1 MNSDWRLTIA
11 ESIKRPLFQQAEIVA
26 GHRGLSRPVR
36 WVHVLES
43 AETGQF
49 LNGGELILS
58 TGIGFGETR
67 EKRLLYL
74 TELISRK
81 AAGLC
86 IELGHYFPSI
96 PVDMLDMAN
105 TYEFPVIVF
114 HEPVRFVDI
123 TQDLHEHL
131 INRQMQALRNL
142 EAYSRSLQQLS
153 LQAQGTHKLLQHFQA
168 TVQTQVFLYSP
179 GSAPQFVPSPPNTVQ
194 TELTELMR
202 THFPQEAAANASAHF
217 FDLTDTK
224 QMIYQPVI
232 AMGHL
237 LAYVGMVVYERSA
250 DEYLLLT
257 LDNTVSAMA
266 QILMRKMFVEEQA
279 RATEQRLF
287 DDLIANRPM
296 PEEQLRS
303 LLGLSG
309 PAKTPLYHT
318 MIMSFEQKQ
327 ASPSDSQPP
336 HDLTAVFR
344 SLLTRLG
351 FRTFL
356 SCNGNR
362 FYFLLLEKN
371 ALSEP
376 RRLLEK
382 AMNEITRI
390 TTQIMGVDTQIS
402 FGVGR
407 VGKRLSEAGKHL
419 AEAEQALAFHHESPS
434 PFFSD
439 LGLFRLLFHVPYEPV
454 LKSFIHDYLGPL
466 ITHDEVHGSQLVHTL
481 RVYLNTNLSKQEA
494 AEKLFI
500 HRQTLYHRLEKISEC
515 LGDEYDTPNRRICI
529 EIALR
534 ALDWLS
540 KEESLMGSQ
549 EKEKTKPWHR

>member
-1 MNSDWRLTIA
+1 MSSDWRLTIA
-11 ESIKRPLFQQAEIVA
+11 EAIKRPLFQQSEVVA
-26 GHRGLSRPVR
+26 GHRGLTHPIR

-43 AETGQF
+43 ADTGQF

-58 TGIGFGETR
+58 TGLGFGEAR
-67 EKRLLYL
+67 EKRLAYL
-74 TELISRK
+74 SELIRRK

-86 IELGHYFPSI
+86 LELGTYFPHI
-96 PVDMLDMAN
+96 PDDMLDLAN
-105 TYEFPVIVF
+105 HHEFPVIVF
-114 HEPVRFVDI
+114 HQPVRFVDI

-131 INRQMQALRNL
+131 INRQMQALRDL
-142 EAYSRSLQQLS
+142 ETYSRGLQQLS
-153 LQAQGTHKLLQHFQA
+153 LQAQGIPKLLQHFQSA
-168 TVQTQVFLYSP
+168 VQTQVFIYSP
-179 GSAPQFVPSPPNTVQ
+179 GTAPQFVPSPPHAVQ
-194 TELTELMR
+194 TELAEVMR
-202 THFPQEAAANASAHF
+202 THFPADAATSASAHF
-217 FDLTDTK
+217 FDLTETK
-224 QMIYQPVI
+224 RIFYQPVI

-237 LAYVGMVVYERSA
+237 LAYVGMVLYERKA
-250 DEYLLLT
+250 DEYLQLT

-287 DDLIANRPM
+287 DDLIASRPM
-296 PEEQLRS
+296 PEEQIRS

-309 PAKTPLYHT
+309 TSKVPTYHA
-318 MIMSFEQKQ
+318 MMMSFEQKL
-327 ASPSDSQPP
+327 STHSDSLPP

-351 FRTFL
+351 FRTYIR
-356 SCNGNR
+356 CIGNR

-371 ALSEP
+371 TTP
-376 RRLLEK
+376 DTRRLLEK
-382 AMNEITRI
+382 AMKEITRI
-390 TTQIMGVDTQIS
+390 TTSIMGADTLVS

-407 VGKRLSEAGKHL
+407 VGRRLSEASKHL

-454 LKSFIHDYLGPL
+454 LKSFIHDYIGPL
-466 ITHDEVHGSQLVHTL
+466 IAHDEEHGSQLVHTL

-515 LGDEYDTPNRRICI
+515 LGDDYATPNRRICI

-540 KEESLMGSQ
+540 KESTPVGSDS
-549 EKEKTKPWHR
+549 KEREKPWH

>member
-1 MNSDWRLTIA
+1 MSSDWRLTISEA
-11 ESIKRPLFQQAEIVA
+11 IKRPLFQHSEVVA

-43 AETGQF
+43 ADTGQF

-58 TGIGFGETR
+58 TGLGFGEAR
-67 EKRLLYL
+67 EKRLAYL
-74 TELISRK
+74 SELIRRK

-86 IELGHYFPSI
+86 LELGTYFSGI
-96 PVDMLDMAN
+96 PDDMLDMAN
-105 TYEFPVIVF
+105 HHEFPLIVF
-114 HEPVRFVDI
+114 HQTVRFVDI

-131 INRQMQALRNL
+131 INRQMQALRDL

-153 LQAQGTHKLLQHFQA
+153 LQAQGIPKLLQHFQA
-168 TVQTQVFLYSP
+168 AVQTQVFIYTP
-179 GSAPQFVPSPPNTVQ
+179 GSAPQFVPTPPHSVQ
-194 TELTELMR
+194 TELAELMR
-202 THFPQEAAANASAHF
+202 THFPADAATSADALF
-217 FDLTDTK
+217 LDLTDTK
-224 QMIYQPVI
+224 RIFYQPVI

-237 LAYVGMVVYERSA
+237 LAYVGMVLYERNV
-250 DEYLLLT
+250 DEYLQLT

-296 PEEQLRS
+296 PEEQIRS

-309 PAKTPLYHT
+309 TSKVPTYHT
-318 MIMSFEQKQ
+318 MLMSFEQKQ
-327 ASPSDSQPP
+327 SNYSDSLPP

-351 FRTFL
+351 FRTFIR
-356 SCNGNR
+356 CIGNR
-362 FYFLLLEKN
+362 FYFLLLEK
-371 ALSEP
+371 SSVP
-376 RRLLEK
+376 DTRRLLEK
-382 AMNEITRI
+382 AMKEITRI
-390 TTQIMGVDTQIS
+390 TTSIMGVETQVS

-466 ITHDEVHGSQLVHTL
+466 ISHDEEHGSQLVHTL

-515 LGDEYDTPNRRICI
+515 LGEDYATPNRRLCI

-534 ALDWLS
+534 ALDWLN
-540 KEESLMGSQ
+540 KESTLMGSNS
-549 EKEKTKPWHR
+549 K

>member
-1 MNSDWRLTIA
+1 MSSDWRLTIA
-11 ESIKRPLFQQAEIVA
+11 ESIKRPLFQQAEVVA
-26 GHRGLSRPVR
+26 GHRGLSRPIR

-43 AETGQF
+43 ADTGQF

-58 TGIGFGETR
+58 TGLGFGETR
-67 EKRLLYL
+67 EKRLAYL
-74 TELISRK
+74 SELIRRK

-86 IELGHYFPSI
+86 IELGNYFPNI
-96 PVDMLDMAN
+96 PDDLLDMAN
-105 TYEFPVIVF
+105 HHEFPVIVF
-114 HEPVRFVDI
+114 QKPVRFVDI

-131 INRQMQALRNL
+131 INRQMQALRDL

-153 LQAQGTHKLLQHFQA
+153 LQAQGTHKLLQHFQTA
-168 TVQTQVFLYSP
+168 VQTQVFMYTP

-194 TELTELMR
+194 TELAELMR
-202 THFPQEAAANASAHF
+202 AHFPEEAAANASAHF
-217 FDLTDTK
+217 LDLTDTK
-224 QMIYQPVI
+224 KIVYQPVI

-237 LAYVGMVVYERSA
+237 LAYVGMVLYERSA

-257 LDNTVSAMA
+257 MDNTVSAMA

-296 PEEQLRS
+296 PEEQMRS

-309 PAKTPLYHT
+309 TAKTPLYHT
-318 MIMSFEQKQ
+318 MMMSFEQKQ
-327 ASPSDSQPP
+327 ETHSDSLPP

-351 FRTFL
+351 FRTFIR
-356 SCNGNR
+356 CNGNR

-371 ALSEP
+371 SLSDP

-382 AMNEITRI
+382 AMKEITRI
-390 TTQIMGVDTQIS
+390 TTQIMGLDTQIS
-402 FGVGR
+402 FGAGR

-466 ITHDEVHGSQLVHTL
+466 IAHDVEHGSQLVHTL
-481 RVYLNTNLSKQEA
+481 RIYLNTNLSKQEA

-515 LGDEYDTPNRRICI
+515 LGEDYSTPNRRICI

-540 KEESLMGSQ
+540 KEGTPVGST
-549 EKEKTKPWHR
+549 EKEKTKPWHM